1 MAETG
6 GGKGI
11 NTADSS
17 RDSLGVTGIIN
28 PSHKRGLFRTLEDLV
43 SNKLDSAK
51 QKQETRKPVK
61 RVWIDDNGVK
71 HTSID
76 GVEQG

>member
-1 MAETG
+1 MSEKRG
-6 GGKGI
+6 NPI

-17 RDSLGVTGIIN
+17 RDSLGVGGVIN
-28 PSHKRGLFRTLEDLV
+28 PVHKRGLFRTLEDIV
-43 SNKLDSAK
+43 SNKIDSSK
-51 QKQETRKPVK
+51 QSSETRKPVK